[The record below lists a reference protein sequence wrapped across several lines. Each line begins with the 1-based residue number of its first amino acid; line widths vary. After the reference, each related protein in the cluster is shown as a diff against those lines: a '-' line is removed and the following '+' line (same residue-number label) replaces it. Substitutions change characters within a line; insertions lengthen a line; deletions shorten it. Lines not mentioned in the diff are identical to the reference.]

1 MFLLPEN
8 MTGEQ
13 QAQGLAVFTQEAVQ
27 PAALG
32 DHGEVTSVGQVKGHK
47 KAEGLGSLLEGLSP
61 EGCGKWQE
69 RETLSHSAVW
79 KVENGHE
86 EEEVS
91 PQGSC

>member
-32 DHGEVTSVGQVKGHK
+32 DHGEVTSVWSGERPQ
-47 KAEGLGSLLEGLSP
+47 EGGGVGFP
-61 EGCGKWQE
+61 
-69 RETLSHSAVW
+69 A
-79 KVENGHE
+79 
-86 EEEVS
+86 
-91 PQGSC
+91 